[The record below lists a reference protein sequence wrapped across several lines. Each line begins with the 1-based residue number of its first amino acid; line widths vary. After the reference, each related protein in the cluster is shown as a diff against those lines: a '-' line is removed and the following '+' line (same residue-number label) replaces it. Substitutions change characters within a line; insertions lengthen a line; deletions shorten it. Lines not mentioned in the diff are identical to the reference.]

1 MCWIRRASAIAAF
14 LAMKVVTFPCVVRC
28 SPAEQGTRK
37 NLELPFRLC
46 NQELIVVKGR
56 IGNLGDL
63 NILLD
68 TATNPSIISPDLARR
83 LNLSGAAVPSLSTA
97 GRIEVQNIILPNI
110 EVGPLHLESSRAVV
124 QDLGFVQRDLSISIA
139 AVAGLDLLSTRS
151 FMIDFAKRKIVFELP
166 SPGKS
171 SIRLEAQSP
180 RPTVKVDIGGLELRL
195 LVDSGT
201 SRLLVFRPRFDA
213 SLARLQPFHA
223 EADAFISTPLGTVHT
238 THFRASQVSLGGTKL
253 APQVIVVA
261 DTDPGS
267 RGEFDGLLGLTQ
279 TGFHH
284 VWLDFQNGLL
294 AWD

>member
-68 TATNPSIISPDLARR
+68 TATNPSIISSDLARR

-151 FMIDFAKRKIVFELP
+151 FMIDFSKRKIVFELP
-166 SPGKS
+166 IPGKS
-171 SIRLEAQSP
+171 SIRLEEQSLG
-180 RPTVKVDIGGLELRL
+180 PTVKVDIGGLELRL
-195 LVDSGT
+195 LADSGT
-201 SRLLVFRPRFDA
+201 SRVLVFRPRFDVN
-213 SLARLQPFHA
+213 LARLQPVHA
-223 EADAFISTPLGTVHT
+223 EADAFISTPVGTVHAAY
-238 THFRASQVSLGGTKL
+238 FRASLVSLGGTKL

-267 RGEFDGLLGLTQ
+267 KEEFDGLLGLLQ